1 MRRSERAKPEKV
13 AFERSLGKRASLFS
27 LPLTEKNKLWMALAV
42 GTFAM
47 TTYKIAGEV
56 SLRNNPRLLS
66 FSNLDLAIPFVP
78 WTVWI
83 YMSVYLIYLAS
94 VLLQRDLA
102 VLGRFLGSYII
113 AYGIAMFFFVLYPTT
128 FPRELFPIPEGSGA
142 SGKVLEYFRLTDRP
156 TNCLPSLHVSS
167 CVMVTLPFW
176 SRRPKLFFIFSLWT
190 LAISVTTLTTK
201 QHYFIDVVTGGLFG
215 AICYHATP
223 WVQGLL
229 SRTVGSPSRLPPS
242 NQPPAG

>member
-1 MRRSERAKPEKV
+1 MAQ
-13 AFERSLGKRASLFS
+13 LFS

-47 TTYKIAGEV
+47 ATYKIAGEL

-66 FSNLDLAIPFVP
+66 FSSLDLAIPFIP

-102 VLGRFLGSYII
+102 VLGRFLGSYVI

-128 FPRELFPIPEGSGA
+128 FPRELFPIPPGSGV
-142 SGKVLEYFRLTDRP
+142 SGTVLEYFRLTDRP

-176 SRRPKLFFIFSLWT
+176 SRRPWLFCAFALWT
-190 LAISVTTLTTK
+190 IAISVTTLTTK
-201 QHYFIDVVTGGLFG
+201 QHYAVDVVTGALFG
-215 AICYHATP
+215 AICYYATP
-223 WVQGLL
+223 WVHGWL
-229 SRTVGSPSRLPPS
+229 SRDTVASEFPPS
-242 NQPPAG
+242 GKMPPTGG